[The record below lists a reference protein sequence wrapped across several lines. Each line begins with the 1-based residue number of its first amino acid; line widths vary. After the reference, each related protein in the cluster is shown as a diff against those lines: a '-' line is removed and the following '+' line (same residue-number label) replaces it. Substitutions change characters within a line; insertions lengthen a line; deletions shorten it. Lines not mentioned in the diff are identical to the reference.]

1 MLPTSRL
8 QNLQRLPLSLLQSK
22 QDFCNLKRP
31 LFRGGLFFFLF
42 LTCMKKLTILSCITA
57 LFLLGCGE
65 EKQIEALQA
74 EKAKLVATADSLK
87 TEIERVQQLPG
98 NWIVENDTVRAG
110 DGLFQVLSR
119 MHISQ
124 AERGKLVLG
133 MQDSVELSKMRV
145 GQVFF
150 AALDSSGSVQR
161 FRYAPNP
168 ATIHMMSKND
178 TGYVYSRIE
187 KPVTTRQ
194 SIFEGALTEGSTL
207 NGTLFKVGIPG
218 RMVGIVSG
226 VLQCKVAFPLARAG
240 DKFRILL
247 EETFYQDSIW
257 ISGKVVYAEFD
268 GRIVGHHEA
277 FRYEDPDPKSS
288 FNAHYTENGEALV
301 FDGLRYPLDRLHV
314 TSPFGSRIHPITGER
329 KTHHG
334 IDYGNPTG
342 TPVYAVA
349 EGVVTVSG
357 FDPYSGNKIAIR
369 HRDNSES
376 WYMHLSARGVTV
388 GAKVAP
394 RQCIGK
400 VGSTGRSTG
409 PHLHFGFK
417 NEKGAWINPT
427 SKTMIATPKLE
438 GERLARLRNQVSE
451 IRKQIDLTLVA
462 PAVKANDTTDVM
474 VRMRNLN

>member
-1 MLPTSRL
+1 MG
-8 QNLQRLPLSLLQSK
+8 
-22 QDFCNLKRP
+22 CNE
-31 LFRGGLFFFLF
+31 
-42 LTCMKKLTILSCITA
+42 
-57 LFLLGCGE
+57 E
-65 EKQIEALQA
+65 EKIQSLREEGDLLR
-74 EKAKLVATADSLK
+74 AKIDSLQ
-87 TEIERVQQLPG
+87 TAIDQVQQLPG
-98 NWIVENDTVRAG
+98 NWTVENDTVRAG

-119 MHISQ
+119 MHISEK
-124 AERGKLVLG
+124 ERGKIVLG

-150 AALDSSGSVQR
+150 AALDSTGSVQR

-168 ATIHMMSKND
+168 ATIHMMSKTD

-187 KPVTTRQ
+187 KPVVRRQ
-194 SIFEGALTEGSTL
+194 SVFEGALTEGSTL
-207 NGTLFKVGIPG
+207 NGTLFRVGIPG

-268 GRIVGHHEA
+268 GKIVGHHEA

-288 FNAHYTENGEALV
+288 FNAHYTETGEALV
-301 FDGLRYPLDRLHV
+301 YDGLRYPLDRLHV
-314 TSPFGSRIHPITGER
+314 TSPFGNRVHPITGQR
-329 KTHHG
+329 KSHHG

-357 FDPYSGNKIAIR
+357 YDEYSGNKIAIR

-376 WYMHLSARGVTV
+376 WYMHLSARGVSV

-438 GERLARLRNQVSE
+438 GERLGRLQKQVAE
-451 IRKQIDLTLVA
+451 IRAQIEKTLGA

-474 VRMRNLN
+474 VRMRNLD